1 MEKYLNPSLS
11 AAERAEDLLGKMGLE
26 EKMAQ
31 INCVLVSVGKE
42 EQAAERCK
50 YGIGEIS
57 TLEVRMLKTA
67 EEAAEFQR
75 KIQKMVME
83 NSPHHIPAIFH
94 MEGLCGAFIQD
105 AVSFPSGIGRAS
117 SWDTELEQKI
127 GQIVARQERA
137 AGTRHNGTAKG

>member
-1 MEKYLNPSLS
+1 MEKYLNTNLS
-11 AAERAEDLLGKMGLE
+11 AEERASDLLNKMSLE
-26 EKMAQ
+26 ERMAQ
-31 INCVLVSVGKE
+31 VNCVLLPGGKE
-42 EQAAERCK
+42 DNISEYCK

-67 EEAAEFQR
+67 KEAAEFQR
-75 KIQKMVME
+75 KIQMTVME

-105 AVSFPSGIGRAS
+105 ATSFPSGIGRAS

-127 GQIVARQERA
+127 GQIVARQENA
-137 AGTRHNGTAKG
+137 A